1 MCHVELSY
9 CILLGKTRREWLG
22 SAGFF
27 SLKRDEKQSLII
39 TCPVVTVLWEQEGW
53 ALCFFGEAHE
63 AVQWQKHMQLPER
76 MQVLQKGDWFPS
88 VVVTLHLL
96 HAGVNDNTRQRHTT
110 CNHRPYCT
118 LFGQDSS
125 QRNFPFF
132 CQHELA
138 SQIFILALKSLT
150 SGPTEKLPFFF
161 SMLFQQVMLNCI
173 TEGTLSKVVIEMGK
187 ESKNDC
193 KEKGQIPPEAREVVK
208 YCPISCRAGWVTLS
222 LRRFR
227 QLKEM
232 QSKHRKSL
240 KLEKWICL
248 FSKQVNITCIHRTSC
263 LRLGFP
269 LHNGV
274 LSRKNFP

>member
-161 SMLFQQVMLNCI
+161 
-173 TEGTLSKVVIEMGK
+173 
-187 ESKNDC
+187 
-193 KEKGQIPPEAREVVK
+193 
-208 YCPISCRAGWVTLS
+208 
-222 LRRFR
+222 
-227 QLKEM
+227 
-232 QSKHRKSL
+232 
-240 KLEKWICL
+240 
-248 FSKQVNITCIHRTSC
+248 IHA
-263 LRLGFP
+263 FP
-269 LHNGV
+269 ASYAELHNRGDIV
-274 LSRKNFP
+274 KSCHRNGEGKQKWLQRKRTDTTRGTRGRKILPHILQSRMSDPKPQKIQTA